1 MSTPSILSS
10 LSDRDRLILLQGQT
24 DMITVEVE
32 QRRFFPDGSME
43 AARSAIRR
51 LCGTGSENSFLQPEP
66 LDSRRVYYRLTPLA
80 AKTLGICSK
89 YATPHKSLGR
99 VRRYAV
105 SWFIHAERPHKRILF
120 TLAECAEHFNIAI
133 PSHRFPKHPFFLDTS
148 TGQDK
153 LGMILVDHNAQI
165 RQIVHKTIRPLE
177 RFLRHGWFNEYIMA
191 GSFLVAI
198 LTFSSSRQR
207 AIRLQV
213 ERAIEKH
220 LGYALEPLRA
230 QANKACIEVL
240 VSVIPGME
248 AVLTT
253 QSRKEDEE

>member
-1 MSTPSILSS
+1 MPQPSSHLS

-24 DMITVEVE
+24 DMIVVEVV
-32 QRRFFPDGSME
+32 QRRFFPDGSIE

-51 LCGTGSENSFLQPEP
+51 LCGTDSENSLLHPEP

-80 AKTLGICSK
+80 TTLLGNAKYVKPL
-89 YATPHKSLGR
+89 KSLGR

-105 SWFIHAERPHKRILF
+105 SWFIHAEHPQQRILF
-120 TLAECAEHFNIAI
+120 NLAECADHFGIRD
-133 PSHRFPKHPFFLDTS
+133 HRFPRHPFFLDTT
-148 TGQDK
+148 TGQEK

-165 RQIVHKTIRPLE
+165 RQTVHKTIRPLA

-213 ERAIEKH
+213 EQAIEKR
-220 LGYALEPLRA
+220 LSYSLEPLRA
-230 QANKACIEVL
+230 QANKARIEVL
-240 VSVIPGME
+240 VAVIPGME
-248 AVLTT
+248 TVLTA
-253 QSRKEDEE
+253 QPRKKDEK